1 MLQSFG
7 KVSRYLKTYV
17 NNGEKKKLAIYN
29 ELEISV
35 EDAMHIK
42 LTLNKQFYRI
52 FGSSFVLSIF

>member
-17 NNGEKKKLAIYN
+17 NNGEKKSLAIYN

-42 LTLNKQFYRI
+42 LIKQPNI
-52 FGSSFVLSIF
+52 K